1 MADNIHKTAIIA
13 EGAKIADDVKIGPY
27 CVVGPQ
33 VTIGSGSILE
43 SHVVVEGET
52 IIGKGNYIFSFVSI
66 GKEPQDLKFH
76 GEETRVLIGDNNK
89 IREFV
94 TIHRGTEDMFETK
107 IGNNCLIMAYVHIAH
122 DCIVEDNCIL
132 ANGAT
137 LAGHVYVEEYAV
149 VGGLTPIH
157 QFVRIGRHAMVGG
170 ASAVNQDVVPY
181 TLAEGN
187 KARAAYINITGLTRR
202 GFNSEEIK
210 NLRECYKII
219 FKRGLKLEEAV
230 TKLKEKF
237 PDDKNVSHIIDFIKK
252 SKRGIT
258 R

>member
-27 CVVGPQ
+27 CVIGSQ
-33 VTIGSGSILE
+33 VTIGSGSVLE

-66 GKEPQDLKFH
+66 GKVPQDLKFH
-76 GEETRVLIGDNNK
+76 GEETRVVIGDNNK

-94 TIHRGTEDMFETK
+94 TIHRGTEDLFETK

-149 VGGLTPIH
+149 IGGLTPIH
-157 QFVRIGRHAMVGG
+157 QFVRVGRHAMVGG

-202 GFNSEEIK
+202 GFSREEIK

-230 TKLKEKF
+230 TKLKEQF
-237 PDDKNVSHIIDFIKK
+237 PDDKNVSHIIAFIKK